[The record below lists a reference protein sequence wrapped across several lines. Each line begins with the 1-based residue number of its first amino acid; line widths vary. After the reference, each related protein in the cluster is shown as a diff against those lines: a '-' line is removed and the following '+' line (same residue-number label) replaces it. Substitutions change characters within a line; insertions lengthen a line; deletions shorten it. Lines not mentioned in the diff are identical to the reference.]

1 MNHMNGS
8 DIQHHAKLY
17 AATLP
22 AAELC
27 YPFGEAY
34 AVYKVMGKMFLLCA
48 NVSAEKVLNI
58 KVDPE
63 YSEVLRE
70 LYPSIRTGYHMNK
83 RHWISVYAGE
93 KIDKELIEDLV
104 QASYTLIVSKL
115 SKLDK
120 IKLSAYQN

>member
-1 MNHMNGS
+1 MNYMNGS
-8 DIQHHAKLY
+8 DIQHHAKQY

-27 YPFGEAY
+27 FPFGDEY

-48 NVSAEKVLNI
+48 HVSEEKVVNL
-58 KVDPE
+58 KVDPDH
-63 YSEVLRE
+63 SEVLRD
-70 LYPSIRTGYHMNK
+70 LYPSIHTGYHMNK

-104 QASYTLIVSKL
+104 QASYALVASKL

-120 IKLSAYQN
+120 IKLSAHQN

>member
-27 YPFGEAY
+27 FPFGEAY

-48 NVSAEKVLNI
+48 HVSTEKVVNL
-58 KVDPE
+58 KVDPD

-104 QASYTLIVSKL
+104 QASYALIVSKL
-115 SKLDK
+115 SRLDK

>member
-1 MNHMNGS
+1 MNGS
-8 DIQHHAKLY
+8 DIQHHAKQY
-17 AATLP
+17 ASTLP

-48 NVSAEKVLNI
+48 HVSTEKVVNL
-58 KVDPE
+58 KVDPD

-70 LYPSIRTGYHMNK
+70 VYPSIRTGYHMNK

-104 QASYTLIVSKL
+104 QASYALVVSKL
-115 SKLDK
+115 SKFDK
-120 IKLSAYQN
+120 IKLSAHQN